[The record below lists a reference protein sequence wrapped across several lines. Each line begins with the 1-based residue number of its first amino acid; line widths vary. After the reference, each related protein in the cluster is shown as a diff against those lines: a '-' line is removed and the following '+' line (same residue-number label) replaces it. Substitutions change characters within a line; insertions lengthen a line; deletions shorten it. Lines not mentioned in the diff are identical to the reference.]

1 MNVTKSTNELID
13 HWFLTPRQPFRFHC
27 GEYCSQ
33 FTWLLYTTVQTFHH
47 RILNDRSDSFLFFH
61 PNLSPKLSMYTL
73 HRANRKKLETIT
85 SFKYLGSV
93 TTDEGSK
100 SEMLSRIA
108 QATAALTRMKP
119 VWNDRSIS
127 LSSKIRLMHP
137 LVTFIFLYACEP
149 WILTAELQ
157 RRIQAMEMRCYHK
170 ILRISYKDD
179 RKETQTAMV

>member
-1 MNVTKSTNELID
+1 MNVTKSTDELID

-33 FTWLLYTTVQTFHH
+33 FTWLLYTTVQTLNH

-93 TTDEGSK
+93 VSEEGFKPEIPSK
-100 SEMLSRIA
+100 IA
-108 QATAALTRMKP
+108 QVTAALKKLKP
-119 VWNDRSIS
+119 VWNDRRIS
-127 LSSKIRLMHP
+127 LSSKIRLSHP
-137 LVTFIFLYACEP
+137 SSRMLVNHGVAQQSC
-149 WILTAELQ
+149 
-157 RRIQAMEMRCYHK
+157 
-170 ILRISYKDD
+170 
-179 RKETQTAMV
+179 KEG